1 MSEHLVDSSTE
12 APRRR
17 TQGERSEAMRQRL
30 VEATLN
36 CLESVGYASTTVSRI
51 VEAAQVSR
59 GAPVHHFPSK
69 AALIEAA
76 AEQLVRRVYIL
87 LGHTIQQVGESED
100 RLAEIILTSWKAVFG
115 TRENAVML
123 ELMVAS
129 KHDAELAAVMR
140 KLWTAGYDTIGV
152 AADHYFEPL
161 SAGDNVRQL
170 MVLTQWLLRG
180 MAMDLHLIRDERI
193 FEHFLALWSRVLASH
208 MRARP
213 GVTQPPPRPAY
224 WDSSLADLPLDAV

>member
-1 MSEHLVDSSTE
+1 MIDSTLP
-12 APRRR
+12 PRRR
-17 TQGERSEAMRQRL
+17 TQSERSEAMRLRL

-36 CLESVGYASTTVSRI
+36 CLESVGYAGTTVSRI

-59 GAPVHHFPSK
+59 GAPLHHFPTK
-69 AALIEAA
+69 ASLIEAA
-76 AEQLVRRVYIL
+76 AEQLVRRIYIL
-87 LGHTIQQVGESED
+87 LGHTIRQVGESED
-100 RLAEIILTSWKAVFG
+100 RLAEIIQSSWKAVFG

-129 KHDAELAAVMR
+129 KHDAELASVMR
-140 KLWTAGYDTIGV
+140 KLWTAGYGTIGV

-161 SAGDNVRQL
+161 SPDDNVRQL

-180 MAMDLHLIRDERI
+180 MAMDRHLIRDEHV
-193 FEHFLALWSRVLASH
+193 FEHFLGLWSRVLASH

-213 GVTQPPPRPAY
+213 GVTQPPPRPAF
-224 WDSSLADLPLDAV
+224 WDSSLSDLPPDTV